1 MSRHVRELVVAFI
14 LTWMLGAAVF
24 AAVQHLWHIGAGLVV
39 CAIMF
44 FVFERDRMNKS
55 GARSLEKARPRSRAA
70 GADTLGGGLF
80 HIATVSFLSPARRF
94 SIATVSRYSRCVPFS
109 R

>member
-24 AAVQHLWHIGAGLVV
+24 AEVQHLWHIVAGLLV

-44 FVFERDRMNKS
+44 FIFERDRMNK
-55 GARSLEKARPRSRAA
+55 
-70 GADTLGGGLF
+70 
-80 HIATVSFLSPARRF
+80 
-94 SIATVSRYSRCVPFS
+94 
-109 R
+109 